1 MKSPALAALVAA
13 ASLFSLPALAATAPV
28 PPKPVAA
35 PKSTAATNAA
45 AAPKRTAAPKAAAAV
60 TSFDGDW
67 SVLIVTDKGT
77 CDKAYRYPVVIRS
90 GAVLYGGKSG
100 FAVEGRV
107 DGTGVVRVRIAYGGQ
122 AADGVG
128 RLALKSGSG
137 TWTAGTACTGRWKAE
152 RRS

>member
-1 MKSPALAALVAA
+1 MKSPVLAALAAAP
-13 ASLFSLPALAATAPV
+13 LFALPALAATAPV
-28 PPKPVAA
+28 
-35 PKSTAATNAA
+35 
-45 AAPKRTAAPKAAAAV
+45 AAPKATAAA
-60 TSFDGDW
+60 TSFDGNW

-90 GAVLYGGKSG
+90 GAVLYGGRSG
-100 FAVEGRV
+100 FAVDGRV
-107 DGTGVVRVRIAYGGQ
+107 DAKGVVRVRIAYGGQ

>member
-1 MKSPALAALVAA
+1 MKSPVLAALVAA
-13 ASLFSLPALAATAPV
+13 APLFALPALAATAPV
-28 PPKPVAA
+28 TPKPAVAPKPVAA
-35 PKSTAATNAA
+35 PKAA
-45 AAPKRTAAPKAAAAV
+45 AAA
-60 TSFDGDW
+60 TSFDGNW

-90 GAVLYGGKSG
+90 GAVLYGGRSG
-100 FAVEGRV
+100 FAVDGRV
-107 DGTGVVRVRIAYGGQ
+107 DAKGVVRVRIAYGGQ

-137 TWTAGTACTGRWKAE
+137 TWTAGTACTGRWQAE